1 MSEVCHCKEAMCA
14 IPSFQ
19 RGVGRCA
26 QAKQWGCTQGQW
38 PEKNAE
44 FYCTCSEMQSA
55 ELKGLDVD
63 SLVTEHILVSKSHK
77 AWVGLTELMVR
88 SAQT

>member
-1 MSEVCHCKEAMCA
+1 MRV
-14 IPSFQ
+14 
-19 RGVGRCA
+19 RGPKSAEFLLHMLR
-26 QAKQWGCTQGQW
+26 
-38 PEKNAE
+38 NAE
-44 FYCTCSEMQSA
+44 SSA

-63 SLVTEHILVSKSHK
+63 SLVTEHILVSKSPK